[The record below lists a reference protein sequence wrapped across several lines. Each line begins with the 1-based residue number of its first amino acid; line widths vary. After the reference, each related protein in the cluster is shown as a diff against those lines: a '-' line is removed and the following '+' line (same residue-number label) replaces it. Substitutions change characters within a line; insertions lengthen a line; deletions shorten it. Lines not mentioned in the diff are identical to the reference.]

1 MKKKDISHPKL
12 YLDFKNTTNG
22 VTLFYYSNKLNDLGK
37 RLIESHEYNEND
49 KFSNDDLINLNH
61 QEYKKLL
68 VYIARQERIMDTYFK
83 KNFNNQY
90 EIVKE
95 SLQLMY
101 KFKDNFESVINGES

>member
-12 YLDFKNTTNG
+12 YLDFKNTSDG
-22 VTLFYYSNKLNDLGK
+22 VTLYYYSNKLNDLGR
-37 RLIESHEYNEND
+37 RLIESQEYNEND
-49 KFSNDDLINLNH
+49 KFSNDDLIKLNH

-68 VYIARQERIMDTYFK
+68 VYIARQERIMGIYLK
-83 KNFNNQY
+83 KDFNNQH

>member
-22 VTLFYYSNKLNDLGK
+22 VTLFYHSNKLNNLGK
-37 RLIESHEYNEND
+37 RLIESHEYNTND
-49 KFSNDDLINLNH
+49 KFANNDLIKLNH
-61 QEYKKLL
+61 LEYKKLL
-68 VYIARQERIMDTYFK
+68 IYISRQERIMDIYLK
-83 KNFNNQY
+83 KDFNNQH

-101 KFKDNFESVINGES
+101 KFKDNFESVINDES